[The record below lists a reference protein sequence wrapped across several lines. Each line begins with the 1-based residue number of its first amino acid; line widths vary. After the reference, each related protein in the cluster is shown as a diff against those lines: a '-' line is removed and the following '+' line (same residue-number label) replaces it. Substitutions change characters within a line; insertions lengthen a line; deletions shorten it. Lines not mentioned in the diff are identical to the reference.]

1 LKWFASN
8 NSKNFGIFCNFV
20 NLRILSSLGHLSSK
34 NWIWKC
40 CRIVLD
46 INLTVSKWK
55 FTYQLPSWY
64 ALYLTYF
71 SVRSKKNLLN
81 LFKHESAMFFWP
93 VEGGFLPNF
102 TSSKK
107 WRCYSQLGKVKLCS
121 NFLFCILENFQND
134 NLDPCNYFFFASTT
148 QFVSFVSSGK
158 HFVLPNKKNFGV
170 TVNSRTTQNEKEKN

>member
-1 LKWFASN
+1 
-8 NSKNFGIFCNFV
+8 
-20 NLRILSSLGHLSSK
+20 LRILSSLGHLSSK